1 MKPPDMLKFEHRQIG
16 RVLKS
21 LLLMSNALR
30 QGKEVGKLLNQ
41 EVDFLTHYLTFH
53 QQKEEQVFFPALKEQ
68 LITVMEDPLAP
79 LTAEHKK
86 SNTLL
91 QHLTK
96 EINELAA
103 NKVKP
108 EALAITLQQ
117 FVFNLIKHLRKE
129 NILLVKLYE
138 QRLPANKKIELA
150 ERLQLFDEEHDLE
163 AKSRYESLATNIYQ
177 QSKKLA
183 A

>member
-41 EVDFLTHYLTFH
+41 EVDFLTHYLIFH
-53 QQKEEQVFFPALKEQ
+53 QQKEEQVFFPALQEQ
-68 LITVMEDPLAP
+68 LITMVEDPLAP

-91 QHLTK
+91 QQVTK
-96 EINELAA
+96 EIKELTVK
-103 NKVKP
+103 KVKP
-108 EALAITLQQ
+108 ETLATTIQQ
-117 FVFNLIKHLRKE
+117 FVFSLIKHLRKE
-129 NILLVKLYE
+129 NMLLHKLSAP
-138 QRLPANKKIELA
+138 RPPPNKKIQLPQ
-150 ERLQLFDEEHDLE
+150 RLQLFDQQHDLV
-163 AKSRYESLATNIYQ
+163 AKQRYERLATNLYQ
-177 QSKKLA
+177 ESKKLA